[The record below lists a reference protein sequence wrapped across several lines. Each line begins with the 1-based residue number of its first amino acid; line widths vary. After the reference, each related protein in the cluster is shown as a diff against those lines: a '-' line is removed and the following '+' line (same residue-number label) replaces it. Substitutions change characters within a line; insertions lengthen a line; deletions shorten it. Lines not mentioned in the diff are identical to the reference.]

1 MTPKAD
7 RQSLATG
14 LRTALP
20 AGWSVYASPAEVVSV
35 PCVVTTP
42 GSPYRELVT
51 YTEEAMRLRLVVLL
65 NRATGAEALDAV
77 DDAIDDVL
85 TALDAVTP
93 SITWLGVDV
102 QGVVEVNGA
111 EYLSA
116 SIDLVVH

>member
-1 MTPKAD
+1 MTPKTD

-14 LRTALP
+14 LRDALP
-20 AGWSVYASPAEVVSV
+20 SGWAVFPGWADVVSV
-35 PCVVTTP
+35 PCVVITP
-42 GSPYRELVT
+42 GSPYRELAT
-51 YTEEAMRLRLVVLL
+51 YTQQRMRLRLYVLL
-65 NRATGAEALDAV
+65 NRATGDAALDAI

-93 SITWLGVDV
+93 SISWSGADA
-102 QGVVEVNGA
+102 QGIQEVNGV

>member
-14 LRTALP
+14 LRDALP
-20 AGWSVYASPAEVVSV
+20 SGWAVYASPAEVVSV